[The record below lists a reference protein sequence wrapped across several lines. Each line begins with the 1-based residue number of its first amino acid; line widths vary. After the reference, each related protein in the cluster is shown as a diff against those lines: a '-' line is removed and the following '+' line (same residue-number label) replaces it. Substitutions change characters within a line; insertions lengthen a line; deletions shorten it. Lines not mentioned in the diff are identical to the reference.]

1 MKIIECVPN
10 FSEGKDQK
18 TFEAIKEA
26 VAKTKDVKLLSLEPD
41 GDYNRVVVTLAGN
54 EEGILN
60 GTLNACRTAASLID
74 MRTHKGEHPRL
85 GAIDVVPFVPVANVT
100 TEECVKISEEFAK
113 IISQDLKV
121 PVYLYESA
129 ARKADRKSLSI
140 IRQGEY
146 EGLEAKL
153 KDPNWLP
160 DYGEP
165 VFNPKLG
172 AIVTGSRFFLI
183 AYNVNIKASDV
194 KYSKEIGEILRE
206 SGYAK
211 RDENGN
217 IIKVDGKTLK
227 VPGRLKE
234 VKGMGVVLEKYN
246 ISQVSMNL
254 TNYNTTPMYV
264 AFEESKKEAARLGVE
279 VNGSEIVGLV
289 PLEAMLQA
297 GRFYS
302 NGKTNDEKSLVNLAI
317 EKLGLSALHPFKP
330 EEKIIEYMI

>member
-10 FSEGKDQK
+10 FSEGKNQK

-113 IISQDLKV
+113 IISNDLKV

-129 ARKADRKSLSI
+129 ARKADRKSLSS

-183 AYNVNIKASDV
+183 AYNVNIQSNDV

-217 IIKVDGKTLK
+217 VIKVDGKTVK

-234 VKGMGVVLEKYN
+234 VKGMGVALEKYN

-254 TNYNTTPMYV
+254 TNYNITPMHV
-264 AFEESKKEAARLGVE
+264 AFEESKKEAVRLGVE

-302 NGKTNDEKSLVNLAI
+302 NEKAKDEKSLVNLAI

>member
-1 MKIIECVPN
+1 
-10 FSEGKDQK
+10 
-18 TFEAIKEA
+18 
-26 VAKTKDVKLLSLEPD
+26 
-41 GDYNRVVVTLAGN
+41 
-54 EEGILN
+54 
-60 GTLNACRTAASLID
+60 

-100 TEECVKISEEFAK
+100 TEECVKISEQFAK

-129 ARKADRKSLSI
+129 ARKADRKSLSS

-153 KDPNWLP
+153 KDPNWMP

-165 VFNPKLG
+165 VFNSKLG

-183 AYNVNIKASDV
+183 AYNVNIKSNDV

-217 IIKVDGKTLK
+217 VIKVDGKSIK
-227 VPGRLKE
+227 VLGRLKE
-234 VKGMGVVLEKYN
+234 VKGMGVALEKYN

-254 TNYNTTPMYV
+254 TNYNTTPMHV
-264 AFEESKKEAARLGVE
+264 AFEESKKEASRLGVE

-302 NGKTNDEKSLVNLAI
+302 NGKETNEKSLVNLAI